1 MRTRLSILLA
11 MMSMMPMISDVV
23 ALASP
28 RSIVLPEET
37 TQFIEAPGAEA
48 TRNNCLACHSADY
61 ITTQPPKKGQAFWAA
76 EVNKMIKA
84 YKAPIEPA
92 DAEIIVKYL
101 SETY

>member
-1 MRTRLSILLA
+1 MQTRLFTLLT
-11 MMSMMPMISDVV
+11 MMLMMTGVV
-23 ALASP
+23 ALAKP

-48 TRNNCLACHSADY
+48 ARNNCLACHSADY

-76 EVNKMIKA
+76 EVQKMIKA

-92 DAEIIVKYL
+92 DAEIIAKYL
-101 SETY
+101 NENY

>member
-1 MRTRLSILLA
+1 MRTASSLLLA
-11 MMSMMPMISDVV
+11 MMMAASV
-23 ALASP
+23 AQAKP

-37 TQFIEAPGAEA
+37 AKFIEAPGAET

-92 DAEIIVKYL
+92 DAEMIIKYL
-101 SETY
+101 NENY

>member
-1 MRTRLSILLA
+1 MRTRLSILLVMMA
-11 MMSMMPMISDVV
+11 MTTGVV
-23 ALASP
+23 ALAKP

-37 TQFIEAPGAEA
+37 AEFIEAPGAEV

-76 EVNKMIKA
+76 EVQKMIKA
-84 YKAPIEPA
+84 YKAPIEA
-92 DAEIIVKYL
+92 TDAEAITKYL